1 MRPLMSLS
9 MDSNQPTRTDPFWE
23 RLYELAW
30 AKCLGE
36 NGLQGAIG
44 CAHLAR
50 EAADA
55 AFKEAR
61 GVQ

>member
-1 MRPLMSLS
+1 
-9 MDSNQPTRTDPFWE
+9 MDSNPPRTEADQAFHNE
-23 RLYELAW
+23 LFQLAW
-30 AKCLGE
+30 AQCLKE